1 MADYSQAYQFF
12 KDAGAEVAVLSV
24 DVCDRSAAMRAK
36 MGFKFPILC
45 DSPRKVVRAYG
56 IFDPNEAGGI
66 SMPATFILDRDLR
79 VRFSAV
85 DDVFE
90 RTSVD
95 EVLQFAQA
103 LHQGREPDRMPTKTR
118 RFPGLLFITAIAN
131 GLLRGKRSPWE

>member
-1 MADYSQAYQFF
+1 M
-12 KDAGAEVAVLSV
+12 LSV

-36 MGFKFPILC
+36 MGFTFPILC

-85 DDVFE
+85 DDAFD

-95 EVLQFAQA
+95 EVLEFVQA
-103 LHQGREPDRMPTKTR
+103 LHEGREPERMLTKKR
-118 RFPGLLFITAIAN
+118 HFPGLLFITAIVN
-131 GLLRGKRSPWE
+131 GLLRGRRSPWE